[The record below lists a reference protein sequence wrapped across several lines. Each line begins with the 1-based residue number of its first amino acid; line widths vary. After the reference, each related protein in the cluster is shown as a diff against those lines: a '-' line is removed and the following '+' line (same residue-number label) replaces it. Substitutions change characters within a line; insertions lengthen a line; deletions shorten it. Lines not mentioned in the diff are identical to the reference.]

1 VSAVVRPTPRKVGVV
16 LFLAILSGF
25 AVFLGLTLASPGH
38 AASGSAPDPQGT
50 VLGTTEG
57 WLNGQTVTFLYT
69 RDYFCAEP
77 PASAADSGCEVG
89 ADAETKPVQN
99 PDIPELWV
107 LVPIGFDVPAST
119 LQCPIPGNCVAHPH
133 DIDLSRVFG
142 AGASDVPTPAHSHII
157 DDLQGGWWE
166 SYVVGI
172 LNRDAWDRLTGP
184 EGRSL
189 SVLRELQDAGDAT
202 PDIPSNL
209 YLFFQVLPEET
220 GPPTG

>member
-1 VSAVVRPTPRKVGVV
+1 VSAMVRPTPRKVGVV

-25 AVFLGLTLASPGH
+25 AVLLGLTLASPGH
-38 AASGSAPDPQGT
+38 AESGPGPDPEGT

-57 WLNGQTVTFLYT
+57 WLNGRTVTFLYT

-77 PASAADSGCEVG
+77 PESAAASGCEVG
-89 ADAETKPVQN
+89 EDALTKPVQN

-107 LVPIGFDVPAST
+107 LVPIGFDVPTST
-119 LQCPIPGNCVAHPH
+119 LQCPVAGNCVAHPH
-133 DIDLSRVFG
+133 DIDLSLVFP
-142 AGASDVPTPAHSHII
+142 GASDVPTPAHSHVI

-172 LNRDAWDRLTGP
+172 LTRDAWDRLTGP
-184 EGRSL
+184 DGRSL
-189 SVLRELQDAGDAT
+189 SVLRDLQHEGLAT

-209 YLFFQVLPEET
+209 YLFFQVLPEGT